1 MIRVQCPKCD
11 KKLAL
16 DDSKAG
22 GVGACPACG
31 QRFRVPGTRSQT
43 PDTPNADKVRA
54 SGPSRQADAKKSV
67 TAKQRPAAK
76 QTAPQQPPAR
86 SKEPWE
92 EEDSSPYAVR
102 EEPESDNRPKVEY
115 GIDKDYEKKV
125 ERKQQ
130 EEEQK
135 ETRGFIGLI
144 FVLIFLW
151 ILMGVMPFI
160 MTELMWVTI
169 GLGQILSFTGGVMLL
184 VAAFR
189 ESLGQ
194 GLLVLFVP
202 FYHIYFAIMHWKDTR
217 NALVIMYIGSFINI
231 TGLIIGGAALLKDFN
246 EFKEKHMSSQAVPAA
261 LVCKYL

>member
-86 SKEPWE
+86 PKEPWE

-102 EEPESDNRPKVEY
+102 EEPESDDRPKVEY

-125 ERKQQ
+125 ERKQR

-135 ETRGFIGLI
+135 ETRGFIA
-144 FVLIFLW
+144 LIFLMIFVW

-160 MTELMWVTI
+160 MIELMWVSLSMGLLLTSI
-169 GLGQILSFTGGVMLL
+169 GGIMMTT
-184 VAAFR
+184 AAFH
-189 ESLGQ
+189 EGK
-194 GLLVLFVP
+194 GLLMIFVP
-202 FYHIYFAIMHWKDTR
+202 FYGFYFLIMYWKEAR
-217 NALVIMYIGSFINI
+217 NGFCIWLIGFFICVTALV
-231 TGLIIGGAALLKDFN
+231 TGGFKMLIDL
-246 EFKEKHMSSQAVPAA
+246 KEKQMSGPIAPHVTRM
-261 LVCKYL
+261 V

>member
-54 SGPSRQADAKKSV
+54 SAPARHANKA

-86 SKEPWE
+86 PKEPWE

-102 EEPESDNRPKVEY
+102 EEPESDDKPKVEY

-125 ERKQQ
+125 ERKRR

-144 FVLIFLW
+144 FLMIFIW

-160 MTELMWVTI
+160 MTELTWVT
-169 GLGQILSFTGGVMLL
+169 LGMGWLLSLTGGVMLL

-194 GLLVLFVP
+194 GLLVFFVP
-202 FYHIYFAIMHWKDTR
+202 FYHLYFAIMHWKDTR
-217 NALVIMYIGSFINI
+217 NALVIAYIGSLISL
-231 TGLIIGGAALLKDFN
+231 TGWFIGGPALLMKQID
-246 EFKEKHMSSQAVPAA
+246 EFKERNMSSRAAPPA
-261 LVCKYL
+261 LVSRYV

>member
-31 QRFRVPGTRSQT
+31 QRFRVPGTRAQT

-54 SGPSRQADAKKSV
+54 SGPARHANKA
-67 TAKQRPAAK
+67 TAKQRPAGK
-76 QTAPQQPPAR
+76 QTAPQQPPSR
-86 SKEPWE
+86 PKEPWE

-102 EEPESDNRPKVEY
+102 EEPESDDRPKVEY

-125 ERKQQ
+125 ERKRQ
-130 EEEQK
+130 EEQQK

-144 FVLIFLW
+144 FLMIFIW

-160 MTELMWVTI
+160 MFELVWVSLSM
-169 GLGQILSFTGGVMLL
+169 GLLLTSAGGIMMTT
-184 VAAFR
+184 AAFH
-189 ESLGQ
+189 EGK
-194 GLLVLFVP
+194 GLLMLFVP
-202 FYHIYFAIMHWKDTR
+202 FYGFYFMIMYWKEAR
-217 NALVIMYIGSFINI
+217 NGFCIWLIGCLILGTALV
-231 TGLIIGGAALLKDFN
+231 TGGFKKLMDL
-246 EFKEKHMSSQAVPAA
+246 KEKQMSGPITPV
-261 LVCKYL
+261 VTRMV

>member
-31 QRFRVPGTRSQT
+31 QRFRVPGTRAQT

-54 SGPSRQADAKKSV
+54 TGPARHANKA

-86 SKEPWE
+86 PKEPWE

-102 EEPESDNRPKVEY
+102 EEPESDDKPKVEY

-125 ERKQQ
+125 ERKQR
-130 EEEQK
+130 EEEHK

-169 GLGQILSFTGGVMLL
+169 GLGWLL
-184 VAAFR
+184 NLAGFIMFVTAGFR

-194 GLLVLFVP
+194 GLLMFVP

-217 NALVIMYIGSFINI
+217 NALVILYIGWFIFI
-231 TGLIIGGAALLKDFN
+231 TGSVIGGAPLIKDFK
-246 EFKEKHMSSQAVPAA
+246 ELKEKYMPSGAAPAA
-261 LVCKYL
+261 LVSKYL